1 LFGVVPFLKLDATSS
16 TAERHYIENN
26 RSPFAEAIN
35 HIRTGILYSDVDDPP
50 QVVLVT
56 SSVQGEGKTTVS
68 SNLAL
73 AFAQLGSTL
82 LIDADLRRPRIKRV
96 TGANSPYG
104 LVDYVAGEVKL
115 KDCVNRDANVPGL

>member
-1 LFGVVPFLKLDATSS
+1 M
-16 TAERHYIENN
+16 
-26 RSPFAEAIN
+26 
-35 HIRTGILYSDVDDPP
+35 
-50 QVVLVT
+50 
-56 SSVQGEGKTTVS
+56 S